1 MSWDA
6 DLYAITETTQCGEC
20 GHALDPPKRGEEWA
34 ESWNYTHNTN
44 GMIAAAYEAVSGEA
58 TEQASGPLGPVIGA
72 AWWKRLDGARGEGG
86 LEYLRQVIA
95 GLEADPDR
103 YRAMNPENGW
113 GDYDRLLDVLRRMRD
128 ATAELG
134 QRALWRVSG

>member
-6 DLYAITETTQCGEC
+6 TLEVTDTTLCPHCGGAVSTESY
-20 GHALDPPKRGEEWA
+20 DV

-44 GMIAAAYEAVSGEA
+44 DMIAAAYEAVSGEQ
-58 TEQASGPLGPVIGA
+58 TEQCDGPLGPAIGA
-72 AWWKRLDGARGEGG
+72 AWWKRLDGASGEDGAT
-86 LEYLRQVIA
+86 YLSEIIK

-113 GDYDRLLDVLRRMRD
+113 GDYDRLLVVLREMRD
-128 ATAELG
+128 APASHDLPTT
-134 QRALWRVSG
+134 WRVSG